1 MSEPD
6 KKRNQRGAISVIVAI
21 SLVLLF
27 GAAAMAVDISRLVG
41 GKQQLQ
47 NAMDAAAHAGAGMLP
62 DDPNGAIAM
71 AKRLAKMNDPDADPD
86 VDMFCVIAS
95 KGASRQPE
103 AAQIPKVCQPG
114 PGWQARVVCNE
125 SICVIPCT
133 PGPTTRCNTLRTR
146 ASKDVPYAFA
156 PVIGHTHGSTG
167 DVVSVA
173 CHGSCGDTAP
183 NAMDVVVVAD
193 RTLSM
198 AQGDLEAMKDGIKS
212 MLTVMN
218 PDLQYVAL
226 GTIHRASGM
235 YSCRQSL
242 SGTSG
247 PWVATEFTNDYLLPG
262 DPGNRALNP
271 HSRLVEIVSC
281 MRRPLPGEYT
291 GGTHLAAAFNGAY
304 RALRSAN
311 TSHLPSR
318 PSEARKVIVFETD
331 GMPDEALP
339 RRFLSQGGDP
349 TGGIQLARRRFNAGQ
364 RPPIIVPWAS
374 QTATERATGGGAGCE
389 RLEQIAEIAKND
401 GVLVVTIGY
410 GRAAT
415 GGCNMSRLNGNGSF
429 QTDGPRVADTL
440 AKAASVRPDGTPSA
454 ADHDCSNPSGARA
467 ENTDGD
473 YFFCAAQADELGD
486 IFATA
491 INQVSRGI
499 RLLSLPS

>member
-1 MSEPD
+1 MTKPSRP
-6 KKRNQRGAISVIVAI
+6 RNERGGVAVIVAI
-21 SLVLLF
+21 SLVVLF
-27 GAAAMAVDISRLVG
+27 GAAAMSVDISRLVG

-62 DDPNGAIAM
+62 DDPDGAIAT
-71 AKRLAKMNDPDADPD
+71 AKRLARINDPDADPV

-95 KGASRQPE
+95 KGASRLPE
-103 AAQIPKVCQPG
+103 ASQIPKVCQPG
-114 PGWQARVVCNE
+114 AGWQARVVCNE

-133 PGPTTRCNTLRTR
+133 PGPNTRCNTLRTR

-156 PVIGHTHGSTG
+156 PVIGFSHGSTG
-167 DVVSVA
+167 EVVSVA

-198 AQGDLEAMKDGIKS
+198 SPGDLEAMKDGIKS

-226 GTIHRASGM
+226 GTIHRAAGK
-235 YSCRQSL
+235 YVCGQS
-242 SGTSG
+242 TRTNSG
-247 PWVATEFTNDYLLPG
+247 PWVATDFTNDYLLPG
-262 DPGNRALNP
+262 DLGNRPLNP
-271 HSRLVEIVSC
+271 TSRLVNMVSC
-281 MRRPLPGEYT
+281 MRRPLPREST

-304 RALRSAN
+304 RALRTAN
-311 TSHLPSR
+311 TSHLPPR
-318 PSEARKVIVFETD
+318 PGEVRKVIVFETD
-331 GMPDEALP
+331 GMPDELLP
-339 RRFLSQGGDP
+339 SRLVTQGGDP
-349 TGGIQLARRRFNAGQ
+349 AGGRQLARRRIDMGQ
-364 RPPIIVPWAS
+364 RPPILVPWSS

-389 RLEQIAEIAKND
+389 RLEQIAEVAKDD

-415 GGCNMSRLNGNGSF
+415 GGCNMSRLDYNGAF
-429 QTDGPRVADTL
+429 QTDGPSVAGTL
-440 AKAASVRPDGTPSA
+440 AKAASARPDGTPSA
-454 ADHDCSNPSGARA
+454 ADHDCSTREGARA

-473 YFFCAAQADELGD
+473 YFFCAARADELGD

-499 RLLSLPS
+499 RLISLPT